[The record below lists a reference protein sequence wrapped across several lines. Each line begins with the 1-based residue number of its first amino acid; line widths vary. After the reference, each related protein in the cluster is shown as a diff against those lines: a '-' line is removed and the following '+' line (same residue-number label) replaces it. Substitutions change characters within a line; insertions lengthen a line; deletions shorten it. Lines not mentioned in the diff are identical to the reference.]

1 LLEVKNLNVIF
12 NGNNHVLN
20 NINFSLEKGEILGLI
35 GLSGAGKSS
44 LLRSLNLLR
53 RPETG
58 EIIFNGK
65 DLLKL
70 SKKEL
75 IVQRR
80 KIGVVF
86 QGYNLLERRNV
97 RDNILLPFEISGN
110 EPNFDL
116 FNSIVKTVGLE
127 DKTESFP
134 NKLSGGEKQR
144 TAIARALI
152 NNPEIILFD
161 EPTSALDPGTTSRI
175 LELIDR
181 INKEYG
187 ISVIIVTHEMEVV
200 KKVCDRVLYL
210 KNGSNEFTG
219 EVKTLFIDKEKE
231 LLSDFYSEFNACN
244 ILDSMNNVYKIY
256 FYGENTYKSVISE
269 LSREYNVNI
278 NILSGKI
285 DRIKNTPYGSVTVEI
300 NFKTGENM
308 KFYEE
313 LRKRVYK
320 VERIK

>member
-1 LLEVKNLNVIF
+1 MLEVKNLNVIF

>member
-1 LLEVKNLNVIF
+1 MLEVKNLNVIF

-231 LLSDFYSEFNACN
+231 LLSDFYSEFNAGN

>member
-1 LLEVKNLNVIF
+1 
-12 NGNNHVLN
+12 
-20 NINFSLEKGEILGLI
+20 
-35 GLSGAGKSS
+35 
-44 LLRSLNLLR
+44 
-53 RPETG
+53 
-58 EIIFNGK
+58 K

>member
-1 LLEVKNLNVIF
+1 MLEVKNLNVIF

-219 EVKTLFIDKEKE
+219 EVKTLFIAKEKE